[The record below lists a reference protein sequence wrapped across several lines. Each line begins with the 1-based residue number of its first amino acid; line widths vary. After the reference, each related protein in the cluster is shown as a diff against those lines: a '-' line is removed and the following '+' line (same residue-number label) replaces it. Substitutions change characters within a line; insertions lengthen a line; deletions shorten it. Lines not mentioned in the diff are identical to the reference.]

1 MTISKNIK
9 PTYKIWILVFLILSL
24 FPFWVALRTPTLT
37 LSDDSLIT
45 LTFAKNI
52 AQGRGFVYNHPPAV
66 LGTTTPLFAIVL
78 GVFGAVSG
86 WHDFPRM
93 AVLFSALCWGGL
105 IWLFYIFRTELL
117 LKKWQSAVV
126 ALLISCGGWVD
137 FMGMEAYLFSFL
149 LLLSVG
155 LFLKKRFFWSGF
167 CIGLL
172 FLTRGEGVILFFIL
186 AATGILQSFRTSSI
200 RDGGRLLMQLSFGFS
215 LPFLSW
221 SIYAL
226 HTFGNIFP
234 NTLIAKIAQGES
246 GIWKRFSERLL
257 HEWLPGWNWRFGLTT
272 HPLFSVFPLLFIA
285 GVLAIIQKMRIW
297 LIFLVWILFYILGY
311 SLLGVAGYSW
321 YSLPI
326 RFVILLISSLGIIY
340 WGEKLIACFK
350 QSNLIKAVFVLVL
363 LFIVYMWGYPLIQT
377 VLSQTPD
384 AKSLQYHKI
393 ALWLSGNTKPEDA
406 VAHFEIGYLGYFT
419 SNRIIDLV
427 GLIDKEIP
435 QHVAGIDFQWG
446 FWRAAPQYLIYY
458 QDSLFQK
465 KIINDLR
472 FAHLYHETKKFSW
485 KGGTFILYQ
494 KNQKSEQSVS
504 QP

>member
-1 MTISKNIK
+1 MA
-9 PTYKIWILVFLILSL
+9 LS
-24 FPFWVALRTPTLT
+24 TPTLT

-52 AQGRGFVYNHPPAV
+52 ALGRGFVYNHPPAV

-105 IWLFYIFRTELL
+105 VWLFYFFRTELL

-149 LLLSVG
+149 LFLSVG
-155 LFLKKRFFWSGF
+155 LFLKKRFFWSGV

-186 AATGILQSFRTSSI
+186 AATGLLQSFRTSSI
-200 RDGGRLLMQLSFGFS
+200 RDGGRHLMQLSFGFF

-246 GIWKRFSERLL
+246 GIWKLFSKRFFA
-257 HEWLPGWNWRFGLTT
+257 EWIPGWNWRFGLTS
-272 HPLFSVFPLLFIA
+272 HPLFSVFPLLLIA
-285 GVLAIIQKMRIW
+285 GAVAIIQKMRVW
-297 LIFLVWILFYILGY
+297 LIFPAWILFYILGY
-311 SLLGVAGYSW
+311 SFLGVAGYYW

-326 RFVILLISSLGIIY
+326 RFVILLIASLGIIY
-340 WGEKLIACFK
+340 WGDRFLTRCK
-350 QSNLIKAVFVLVL
+350 QSNLGIAVFVLFL
-363 LFIVYMWGYPLIQT
+363 LFIVFRWGYPLVQT
-377 VLSQTPD
+377 VLNQAPD
-384 AKSLQYHKI
+384 AKSVQYHEI
-393 ALWLSGNTKPEDA
+393 AQWLSRNTKQQDA
-406 VAHFEIGYLGYFT
+406 VAYFEIGYLGYF
-419 SNRIIDLV
+419 SKNRIVDLV

-435 QHVAGIDFQWG
+435 QHIAGIDFQWG
-446 FWRAAPQYLIYY
+446 FWRAAPQYLIYFQY
-458 QDSLFQK
+458 SLFQK
-465 KIINDLR
+465 KIIDDAR
-472 FAHLYHETKKFSW
+472 FFQLYHEIKRFSG

-494 KNQKSEQSVS
+494 KKN
-504 QP
+504 